1 MKTDQFKTFFWGII
15 LGLALVL
22 LMGSNDQ
29 EGADEDIANGRYHFY
44 ESRHNPEKLYLVD
57 IYSGNLFIWDDEFDH
72 WQEQYSEIKRY

>member
-44 ESRHNPEKLYLVD
+44 ES
-57 IYSGNLFIWDDEFDH
+57 
-72 WQEQYSEIKRY
+72 